1 MADLIDLDVFVKPDI
16 RVKLNGQT
24 YRLPGDPQADT
35 LLRITALF
43 ADIGNVAHDDFDR
56 MLELREELSEQVAV
70 LFQERNP
77 DVTEIRMSDEQ
88 LVELVSALM
97 NAYNAEEEAADAARH
112 TAPSKKTRT
121 SRSSRPSSARAR
133 KQASPSST

>member
-1 MADLIDLDVFVKPDI
+1 
-16 RVKLNGQT
+16 
-24 YRLPGDPQADT
+24 
-35 LLRITALF
+35 
-43 ADIGNVAHDDFDR
+43 
-56 MLELREELSEQVAV
+56 MLELREELSEQVAI

-97 NAYNAEEEAADAARH
+97 NAYNAEEEAADAARP